1 LAAHPKEK
9 QEIIS
14 EKGRRL
20 KKCRPFNISKSE
32 KRSLTIMQNL
42 SKYRLCS
49 TMDTTPSGKL
59 LFLIMLDI
67 INTDNSVI
75 IPQRRISEVLGIS
88 KGTVSR
94 NLQKL
99 RDNGYINVIPQ
110 YHSDGGRAANKYI
123 LK

>member
-1 LAAHPKEK
+1 
-9 QEIIS
+9 
-14 EKGRRL
+14 
-20 KKCRPFNISKSE
+20 
-32 KRSLTIMQNL
+32 MQNL
-42 SKYRLCS
+42 SKYRLCG

-67 INTDNSVI
+67 IDTDNSVM

-94 NLQKL
+94 NLRKL

-110 YHSDGGRAANKYI
+110 YHNDGGRAANKYI